1 MNMGQEISSLKIS
14 DDEVDHFAQTI
25 SAAWYR
31 AAESVI
37 DAAVSLRR
45 AQDVL
50 GKKQFT
56 ALRAIL
62 EHRRVM
68 SSSTVSKLLVIAQN
82 PTLTAPENIHLLP
95 ASYATLYD
103 IARED
108 TGKVQDALATGLL
121 TPATTHKDAKKIFN
135 EPAARLVR
143 SPTTKRQVASVRLTG
158 DITTVPRK
166 LRAALNDLLKQ
177 LEDYVEVKTT
187 GISE

>member
-1 MNMGQEISSLKIS
+1 MQEISSLKTS
-14 DDEVDHFAQTI
+14 DDDVDHFAQTI

-37 DAAVSLRR
+37 EAAMSLRR
-45 AQDVL
+45 AQGFL

-56 ALRAIL
+56 VLRALL

-82 PTLTAPENIHLLP
+82 PTLTAPENLPLLP

-108 TGKVQDALATGLL
+108 TAKVQDALAAGLL
-121 TPATTHKDAKKIFN
+121 TPATTHKDAKKIFR
-135 EPAARLVR
+135 EPAARLIH
-143 SPTTKRQVASVRLTG
+143 SPKAKRHVASVRLKG
-158 DITTVPRK
+158 DIATVPQE
-166 LRAALNDLLKQ
+166 LLASLSDLLKQ
-177 LEDYVEVKTT
+177 LEDYVEVKVT
-187 GISE
+187 GIKE

>member
-1 MNMGQEISSLKIS
+1 MTEISSLKTS
-14 DDEVDHFAQTI
+14 DDDVDHFAQTI

-37 DAAVSLRR
+37 EAAVSLRR

-50 GKKQFT
+50 GKKRFT

-82 PTLTAPENIHLLP
+82 PTLTAPENIPLLP

-108 TGKVQDALATGLL
+108 TAKVQDALATGLL
-121 TPATTHKDAKKIFN
+121 TPATTHKDAKKIFH

-143 SPTTKRQVASVRLTG
+143 SATTKRQGAYVRLKG
-158 DITTVPRK
+158 DIATVPHELLASLSEI
-166 LRAALNDLLKQ
+166 LRQ
-177 LEDYVEVKTT
+177 LEDYVEVKVT
-187 GISE
+187 GIGE